1 MKQIKL
7 YDSNGKIFFKINLN
21 PKFSFLDK
29 QCMFQELKGAIDSL
43 NAEQR
48 ENLKEFSD
56 TIVNDCIDSKYE
68 QQASEQKG

>member
-7 YDSNGKIFFKINLN
+7 YDSNGKIFFQINLN

-29 QCMFQELKGAIDSL
+29 HCMHQELKGAIDSL
-43 NAEQR
+43 SHKRR

-68 QQASEQKG
+68 QQATSEGE